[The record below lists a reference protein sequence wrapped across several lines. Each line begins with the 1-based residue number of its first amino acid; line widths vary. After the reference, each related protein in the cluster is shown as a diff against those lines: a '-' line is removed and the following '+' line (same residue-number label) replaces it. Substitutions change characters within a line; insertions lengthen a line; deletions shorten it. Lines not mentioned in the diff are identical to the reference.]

1 MYIYICSITY
11 NINNLK
17 RREMI
22 EKTTEEILNAV
33 KELIAHDSTIS
44 SLKVL
49 IEKKLEDVYNYG
61 HEDGYIKCKDELN
74 G

>member
-1 MYIYICSITY
+1 
-11 NINNLK
+11 
-17 RREMI
+17 MI

-49 IEKKLEDVYNYG
+49 IEKKLEDVYDAGQLSGYK
-61 HEDGYIKCKDELN
+61 DGQDSLKSSLR

>member
-1 MYIYICSITY
+1 
-11 NINNLK
+11 
-17 RREMI
+17 MI

-49 IEKKLEDVYNYG
+49 IEKKLEQVYA
-61 HEDGYIKCKDELN
+61 DGYNEGYTTCQDELN
-74 G
+74 S